1 MTLTLI
7 LSDEG
12 ECVRVDEREVY
23 MQQKT
28 FYDLGLSKLV
38 LQGIEMMGYV
48 MPSPIQEKA
57 IPVLLEGKD
66 IIGQAQ
72 TGTGKTLAFGSVL
85 LSCIEKSQQGVQAL
99 ILSPT
104 RELAL
109 QIDEELRRIGKYTR
123 LSIVSVYGGSE
134 IEKQIRALKKGADI
148 VVGTPGRVLDLMRRK
163 ALRLDHVN
171 WLVLDEADEMLNMGF
186 IDDIETILQTVPEQ
200 RHTVLFSATMP
211 SDIKKIASFYMKEDY
226 QHIQIKAKT
235 MTASTVSQYYF
246 ETKLNRRFEVLCRI
260 LDSREMDNAIIFC
273 KTKRS
278 VDEVVAAMQ
287 QKHYN
292 VEAMHGDLSQ
302 NQRMNTLRRFKNGQI
317 QYLVATDVAAR
328 GIDVD
333 NISHVIN
340 YELPQDEE
348 LYIHRIGRTGRANK
362 KGEAY
367 SIVTSRERNFLKAIE
382 KHTHSH
388 IEKLDIPAIEDI
400 FDQKVKELL
409 FDVQEIM
416 LKGNMKPFQKIVKD
430 IPQHVKNDVIAALLA
445 MCYSQ
450 RVGYD
455 YQSLNEMN
463 KEEQRIFMTV
473 GSMDKVNVK
482 DIIDFFVRYADI
494 PKREIGD
501 ITIKR
506 KFTFVNLSPGAAQK
520 VLDYC
525 YNQKIKGRR
534 VRIELAQD
542 E

>member
-246 ETKLNRRFEVLCRI
+246 ETKVNRRFEVLCRI

-302 NQRMNTLRRFKNGQI
+302 NQRMNTLRRFKTGQI

-430 IPQHVKNDVIAALLA
+430 IPQHMKNDVIAALLA

>member
-109 QIDEELRRIGKYTR
+109 QIDEELRRICKYTR

-340 YELPQDEE
+340 YELPQEEE
-348 LYIHRIGRTGRANK
+348 LYIHM
-362 KGEAY
+362 Y
-367 SIVTSRERNFLKAIE
+367 L
-382 KHTHSH
+382 
-388 IEKLDIPAIEDI
+388 
-400 FDQKVKELL
+400 
-409 FDVQEIM
+409 
-416 LKGNMKPFQKIVKD
+416 
-430 IPQHVKNDVIAALLA
+430 
-445 MCYSQ
+445 
-450 RVGYD
+450 
-455 YQSLNEMN
+455 
-463 KEEQRIFMTV
+463 
-473 GSMDKVNVK
+473 
-482 DIIDFFVRYADI
+482 
-494 PKREIGD
+494 
-501 ITIKR
+501 
-506 KFTFVNLSPGAAQK
+506 
-520 VLDYC
+520 
-525 YNQKIKGRR
+525 
-534 VRIELAQD
+534 
-542 E
+542 

>member
-1 MTLTLI
+1 MK
-7 LSDEG
+7 
-12 ECVRVDEREVY
+12 VNVKVDEREVY

-235 MTASTVSQYYF
+235 MTATTVSQYYF

-340 YELPQDEE
+340 YELPQEEE

-367 SIVTSRERNFLKAIE
+367 SIVTAREKNFLKAIE
-382 KHTHSH
+382 KHTKSH
-388 IEKLDIPAIEDI
+388 IEKLEIPAIEDI
-400 FDQKVKELL
+400 FDQKIKELL
-409 FDVQEIM
+409 FDVQETV
-416 LKGNMKPFQKIVKD
+416 LKGNLEPFKKIVKD
-430 IPQHVKNDVIAALLA
+430 IPGHMKNDVMAALLA
-445 MCYSQ
+445 MCYSK
-450 RVGYD
+450 RIGYD
-455 YQSLNEMN
+455 YQDI
-463 KEEQRIFMTV
+463 KDIHKDEQRLFMSV
-473 GSMDKVNVK
+473 GSMDKVSVK
-482 DIIDFFVRYADI
+482 DIIDFFLRYAQISKKDI
-494 PKREIGD
+494 GE

-506 KFTFVNLSPGAAQK
+506 KFSFVNLTPEASQK

-534 VRIELAQD
+534 VRLELAQ
-542 E
+542 EE

>member
-12 ECVRVDEREVY
+12 ECVGVDEREVY

-246 ETKLNRRFEVLCRI
+246 ETKVNRRFEVLCRI
-260 LDSREMDNAIIFC
+260 LDSREMDNTIIFC

-340 YELPQDEE
+340 YELPQEEE

-367 SIVTSRERNFLKAIE
+367 SIVTAREKNFLKTIE
-382 KHTHSH
+382 KHTNSH
-388 IEKLDIPAIEDI
+388 IEKLEIPAIEDI
-400 FDQKVKELL
+400 FDQKIKELL
-409 FDVQEIM
+409 FDVQDTV
-416 LKGNMKPFQKIVKD
+416 LKGNLEPFKKIVKD
-430 IPQHVKNDVIAALLA
+430 IPAHMRNDVMAALLA
-445 MCYSQ
+445 MCYSK
-450 RVGYD
+450 RVGYN
-455 YQSLNEMN
+455 YQDIKDIHKN
-463 KEEQRIFMTV
+463 EQRLFMSV

-482 DIIDFFVRYADI
+482 DIIDFFLRYAQISKKDI
-494 PKREIGD
+494 GE

-506 KFTFVNLSPGAAQK
+506 KFSFVNLTPEASQK

-534 VRIELAQD
+534 VRLELAQ
-542 E
+542 EE

>member
-246 ETKLNRRFEVLCRI
+246 ETKVNRRFEVLCRI
-260 LDSREMDNAIIFC
+260 LDSREMDNTIIFC

-340 YELPQDEE
+340 YELPQEEE

-367 SIVTSRERNFLKAIE
+367 SIVTAREKNFLKTIE
-382 KHTHSH
+382 KHTNSH
-388 IEKLDIPAIEDI
+388 IEKLEIPAIEDI
-400 FDQKVKELL
+400 FDQKIKELL
-409 FDVQEIM
+409 FDVQDTV
-416 LKGNMKPFQKIVKD
+416 LKGNLEPFKKIVKD
-430 IPQHVKNDVIAALLA
+430 IPAHMRNDVMAALLA
-445 MCYSQ
+445 MCYSK
-450 RVGYD
+450 RVGYN
-455 YQSLNEMN
+455 YQDIKDIHKN
-463 KEEQRIFMTV
+463 EQRLFMSV

-482 DIIDFFVRYADI
+482 DIIDFFLRYAQISKKDI
-494 PKREIGD
+494 GE

-506 KFTFVNLSPGAAQK
+506 KFSFVNLTPEASQK

>member
-246 ETKLNRRFEVLCRI
+246 ETKVNRRFEVLCRI
-260 LDSREMDNAIIFC
+260 LDSREMDNTIIFC

-340 YELPQDEE
+340 YELPQEEE

-367 SIVTSRERNFLKAIE
+367 SIVTAREKNFLKAIE
-382 KHTHSH
+382 KHTNSH
-388 IEKLDIPAIEDI
+388 IEKLEIPAIEDI
-400 FDQKVKELL
+400 FDQKIKELL
-409 FDVQEIM
+409 FDVQDTV
-416 LKGNMKPFQKIVKD
+416 LKGNLEPFKKIVKD
-430 IPQHVKNDVIAALLA
+430 IPAHMRNDVMAALLA
-445 MCYSQ
+445 MCYSK
-450 RVGYD
+450 RVGYN
-455 YQSLNEMN
+455 YQDIKDIHKN
-463 KEEQRIFMTV
+463 EQRLFMSV

-482 DIIDFFVRYADI
+482 DIIDFFLRYAQISKKDI
-494 PKREIGD
+494 GE

-506 KFTFVNLSPGAAQK
+506 KFSFVNLTPEASQK

-534 VRIELAQD
+534 VRLELAQ
-542 E
+542 EE

>member
-340 YELPQDEE
+340 YELPQEEE

-367 SIVTSRERNFLKAIE
+367 SIVTAREKNFLKTIE
-382 KHTHSH
+382 KHTNSH
-388 IEKLDIPAIEDI
+388 IEKLEIPAIEDI
-400 FDQKVKELL
+400 FDQKIKELL
-409 FDVQEIM
+409 FDVQDTV
-416 LKGNMKPFQKIVKD
+416 LKGNLEPFKKIVKD
-430 IPQHVKNDVIAALLA
+430 IPAHMRNDVMAALLA
-445 MCYSQ
+445 MCYSK
-450 RVGYD
+450 RVGYN
-455 YQSLNEMN
+455 YQDIKDIHKN
-463 KEEQRIFMTV
+463 EQRLFMSV

-482 DIIDFFVRYADI
+482 DIIDFFLRYAQISKKDI
-494 PKREIGD
+494 GE

-506 KFTFVNLSPGAAQK
+506 KFSFVNLTPEASQK

-534 VRIELAQD
+534 VRLELAQ
-542 E
+542 EE